1 MSIRADVSAVD
12 RPVREAF
19 GMAQEKREGPYA
31 AETLAILRD
40 SHALLENDHFVYIS
54 GDHGSG
60 WIDKDAIYPHTER
73 LERLCRDMAGAVRG
87 WGAEVVCGPAI
98 GGLVVAEWAA
108 HELGALSIFT
118 EHDPAPEGEVLRG
131 RFVLRR
137 GYDRVVNGKRVLVV
151 DDIVNTG
158 LSLRQTAE
166 AVRGAGGQVV
176 GAACLVSR
184 GNVDA
189 AGLGVDRFDYL
200 LEYPIP
206 AWPGPTCHLCR
217 TGVPINTRYAHGREY
232 LARQAKKG

>member
-1 MSIRADVSAVD
+1 
-12 RPVREAF
+12 
-19 GMAQEKREGPYA
+19 MAMDEWKGQFA
-31 AETLAILRD
+31 AETLAILTEAQ
-40 SHALLENDHFVYIS
+40 ALLENDHFVYIS

-73 LERLCRDMAGAVRG
+73 LERLCRDMAGVVRD
-87 WGAEVVCGPAI
+87 WGVEVVCGPAT
-98 GGLVVAEWAA
+98 GGLIVAEWTA
-108 HELGALSIFT
+108 HELGALSVFA
-118 EHDPAPEGEVLRG
+118 EHDPAAAGESLRG

-137 GYDRVVNGKRVLVV
+137 GYDRVVSGKRVLVV

-189 AGLGVDRFDYL
+189 AGLGVERFVYL
-200 LEYPIP
+200 LEHHIP
-206 AWPGPTCHLCR
+206 AWPASACRLCQA
-217 TGVPINTRYAHGREY
+217 GVPINTRYAHGREY
-232 LARQAKKG
+232 VARQAEKH